1 MSGVF
6 IQMLMYEAEQQNSTL
21 RADVNYMEN
30 YKALEEIKN
39 FEILSLTGGADF
51 SLTRKK
57 ATAASKL
64 PTIGAAMMM
73 NAHESN
79 ETQELKAENERV
91 KKMLQSL
98 QEKLAQTLAGKSQ
111 MAEKADETVKGSQ
124 QQIDELR
131 HKLDKIMEERDSALE
146 VSENLRKE
154 AMNTKTELQKKVNQ
168 LTQVT
173 NMKKMIQEKN
183 SKITELRERLSKYEA
198 DIGGEGEDDI

>member
-6 IQMLMYEAEQQNSTL
+6 IQMLMFEAEQQNTTL

-39 FEILSLTGGADF
+39 FEQISLSGGADF
-51 SLTRKK
+51 NLTRKK

-98 QEKLAQTLAGKSQ
+98 
-111 MAEKADETVKGSQ
+111 
-124 QQIDELR
+124 
-131 HKLDKIMEERDSALE
+131 
-146 VSENLRKE
+146 
-154 AMNTKTELQKKVNQ
+154 
-168 LTQVT
+168 
-173 NMKKMIQEKN
+173 
-183 SKITELRERLSKYEA
+183 
-198 DIGGEGEDDI
+198 